1 MPMPRNVSQG
11 PTGVSRLTLSEL
23 TQRLLTAR
31 RDIDLA
37 LEQRP
42 DSPAAKDAQ
51 GQYLVHMVMV
61 VDALRECILAEYQ
74 A

>member
-1 MPMPRNVSQG
+1 
-11 PTGVSRLTLSEL
+11 
-23 TQRLLTAR
+23 LLTAR